1 MDLTPLCTKFK
12 ISKKDL
18 RSKKR
23 TRDIALKRQL
33 IAYTLRIEHGL
44 SFGEIGNL
52 LNVDHSSAVYCFACN
67 GRGGTYY
74 TDGYKCFS
82 CGISF
87 T

>member
-52 LNVDHSSAVYCFACN
+52 LNVDHSSAVYYLREVKKLIELLKLT
-67 GRGGTYY
+67 GEDT
-74 TDGYKCFS
+74 FS
-82 CGISF
+82 G
-87 T
+87 